1 MDIIWDRNPSKSE
14 VIHAKAPKLNVNL
27 KKKESCLSIYNE
39 PVLSSEEY
47 ACLTLSR
54 FKRHLTKSS
63 TKWSYLKNFKM
74 KPVFLWILCKL
85 KSFRLLKLR
94 NYSVKPVYCRILSS
108 M

>member
-1 MDIIWDRNPSKSE
+1 M
-14 VIHAKAPKLNVNL
+14 PKLNVNL

-47 ACLTLSR
+47 ACLTLSC
-54 FKRHLTKSS
+54 FKHHLTKSS